1 MHQTIIFQKP
11 IFNLGLNYYEGKTI
25 PRDIKKA
32 IYYFSLASNQKYTS
46 AYFKLGFIYSD
57 GKYVIIEKLNGH
69 QCLEKCHIFYDSFQA

>member
-69 QCLEKCHIFYDSFQA
+69 QCLEKCHVS